1 MLQEISKT
9 SSTKGLSAC
18 HVTHVGLP
26 TGSLFRNVPEHG
38 ALPKRQSLGWHSL
51 AQRSDVWGH
60 INEVVGGGY
69 RCRGRCLEG
78 RKKGDPYPGPGPPA
92 ALWGLRLLLPRLPLA
107 SFTSFQHKHFK
118 YMPKERQT
126 NPHVTIATIAI
137 LRPEQSSAQSGLLPT
152 TLLHIVIEIRSS
164 LTIVT
169 SHFSGSFLPSIT
181 V

>member
-1 MLQEISKT
+1 M
-9 SSTKGLSAC
+9 C

-38 ALPKRQSLGWHSL
+38 ALPKRQSLGRHSL
-51 AQRSDVWGH
+51 AQWSDVWGH
-60 INEVVGGGY
+60 INEVGGGIGAGGGVW
-69 RCRGRCLEG
+69 RA
-78 RKKGDPYPGPGPPA
+78 GDPYPGPGPPA

-126 NPHVTIATIAI
+126 NPHMTIATIAI

-169 SHFSGSFLPSIT
+169 SHFSGCFLPSIT

>member
-1 MLQEISKT
+1 MLGVLQEISKT

-38 ALPKRQSLGWHSL
+38 ALPKRRSLGWHSL

-60 INEVVGGGY
+60 INEVGGGIGAGGGVW
-69 RCRGRCLEG
+69 RA
-78 RKKGDPYPGPGPPA
+78 GDPYPGPGPPA
-92 ALWGLRLLLPRLPLA
+92 ALWGLRLLLLRLPLA

-126 NPHVTIATIAI
+126 NPHVTIVTIAI
-137 LRPEQSSAQSGLLPT
+137 LRPEQSALSNHQRSPVYFQPPSF
-152 TLLHIVIEIRSS
+152 TLLLKFAH
-164 LTIVT
+164 
-169 SHFSGSFLPSIT
+169 P
-181 V
+181 